1 MAGKRC
7 FGCMNIKYSTPV
19 CEHCGYNEY
28 AGNERHQLPCGT
40 VLRGQ
45 YVVGKVLGQ
54 GGFGITYLG
63 WDQYLGGPVAIKEFF
78 PTGFA
83 NRDCAYSLALTAYE
97 NLYGDFIRK
106 TRERFIREAQT
117 LARLAGV
124 SEVVQVRNYFEENN
138 TAYII
143 MEYIRGVDLG
153 HYLKHR
159 GGRMTAQETLAIMEP
174 IMRALIQV
182 HEAGLV
188 HRDISP
194 DNIMMLHGGGIKLL
208 DFGAVRQV
216 DVSDPNMNLPKST
229 EAILKR
235 GFAPI
240 EQYQTRGSLGP
251 WTDEYALCATM
262 YYCMTG
268 RVPMDAPERIMDDNV
283 DFFTIPGLQHHQAV
297 ALRRG
302 MALRASDRFP
312 SVRDLAQAL
321 YQTPVIRQEE
331 KRKDLGPEILVSME
345 QEEEN
350 RQQVE
355 TKTDAK
361 RINPLI
367 IAAAAAVV
375 CGALAFSRMDKPKAP
390 EGGTQLKPTETVTM
404 ETQKPDSHSDV
415 PGEAEVGE
423 AHSAT
428 VDLSDPIAQ
437 AEVGD
442 YVFFG
447 QYPQTWDGTEK
458 PIEWLVLEKGDDGI
472 LVISRYGLDCMKYD
486 EQANWEPS
494 PVKWEDCSL
503 NKWLNGDFYNRAFT
517 REEQD
522 RLGTMRI
529 EDDVNK
535 VFILGK
541 SEVEWYLPTAKS
553 RQCFAT
559 DYAQR
564 MGSSAISA
572 SGGSSWWWLRSAGAD
587 AKVPDVDSD
596 GTISTAR
603 VNGEKATVRP
613 VIWIGF

>member
-1 MAGKRC
+1 MTGKRC

-63 WDQYLGGPVAIKEFF
+63 WDQYMGGPVAIKEFF

-117 LARLAGV
+117 LGTLAGV
-124 SEVVQVRNYFEENN
+124 SEVVQVRSYFEENN

-143 MEYIRGVDLG
+143 MEYVRGVDLG
-153 HYLKHR
+153 QYIRLR
-159 GGRMTAQETLAIMEP
+159 GGRLTAQETLTVMEP
-174 IMRALIQV
+174 MMRALIQV

-208 DFGAVRQV
+208 DFGAVRRV
-216 DVSDPNMNLPKST
+216 DVSDPGMSLPKST

-268 RVPMDAPERIMDDNV
+268 RLPTDAPERIMEDHV
-283 DFFTIPGLQHHQAV
+283 DFHSIPGLQHHQAA
-297 ALRRG
+297 ALGRG

-312 SVRDLAQAL
+312 SIRELAQAL
-321 YQTPVIRQEE
+321 YQTPAIRQEE
-331 KRKDLGPEILVSME
+331 VKVVSQPEVLVSME
-345 QEEEN
+345 QEEEV
-350 RQQVE
+350 RQQAE
-355 TKTDAK
+355 TKTDTK
-361 RINPLI
+361 RFNPLI

-375 CGALAFSRMDKPKAP
+375 CGVLIFGRTEKPKAP
-390 EGGTQLKPTETVTM
+390 EGGTQLKPTESVSM
-404 ETQKPDSHSDV
+404 ETQRPDAPVDSQ
-415 PGEAEVGE
+415 GESGVGE
-423 AHSAT
+423 PYSET
-428 VDLSDPIAQ
+428 VDLSDPLVQ

-447 QYPQTWDGTEK
+447 QYPQDGDGTER
-458 PIEWLVLEKGDDGI
+458 PIEWLVLEKQDDGI
-472 LVISRYGLDCMKYD
+472 LVISRYGLDCVKYD
-486 EQANWEPS
+486 EQSNWTPS
-494 PVKWEDCSL
+494 PVRWEDCSL
-503 NKWLNGDFYNRAFT
+503 NRWLNNDFFNRAFT
-517 REEQD
+517 LEEQQ
-522 RLGTMRI
+522 RLDYMSIG
-529 EDDVNK
+529 EDVNK
-535 VFILGK
+535 VFVLSK
-541 SEVEWYLPTAKS
+541 REVEWYLPTEES
-553 RQCFAT
+553 RQCRAT
-559 DYAQR
+559 DYSQR
-564 MGSSAISA
+564 MGSSAMAA
-572 SGGSSWWWLRSAGAD
+572 SGGCSWWWLRSAGAD
-587 AKVPDVDSD
+587 AQVPDVDSD
-596 GTISTAR
+596 GTLSTAR

-613 VIWIGF
+613 VIWIGY